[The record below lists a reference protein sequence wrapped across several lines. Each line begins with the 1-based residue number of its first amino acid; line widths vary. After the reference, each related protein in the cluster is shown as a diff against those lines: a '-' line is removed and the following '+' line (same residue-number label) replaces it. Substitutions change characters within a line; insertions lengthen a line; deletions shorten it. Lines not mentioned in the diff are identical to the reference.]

1 MTADPWYSI
10 TALALAVVL
19 AILAVGASV
28 VVWRIRSLP
37 TRSRYGLIGLI
48 ALFAASGIAWIV
60 FVSPVYV
67 D

>member
-1 MTADPWYSI
+1 MAYPWYSI
-10 TALALAVVL
+10 TALGLAVVL

-28 VVWRIRSLP
+28 LVWRIRSLP
-37 TRSRYGLIGLI
+37 TPSRYGLIGLI

-60 FVSPVYV
+60 LVSPVYV